1 MKNRPSLPQHLSRH
15 RYHALL
21 VRLQIE
27 LVKLQRCVI
36 ERGQRILVIVEGRDA
51 AGKDGTIKSIVEHL
65 SPRDT
70 RVVALGPPSD
80 REQCSWYFQRHVP
93 HLPAAGEIV
102 LFNRSWYNRA
112 GVERVMDFCTK
123 EETEEFLETVPGFEV
138 MIERSGITLLKYYL
152 DISKQEQKR
161 RLADRQ
167 RDPLKQWKLSPI
179 DAKAQKL
186 WKAYSEARDNMLE
199 RTHTVSSPWIVV
211 RAGDKEHARL
221 NIIRDILWRLNY
233 PGKHRRLHRPDPTV
247 VFAYDKT
254 CYERGLIEA

>member
-1 MKNRPSLPQHLSRH
+1 MSRH

-27 LVKLQRCVI
+27 LVKLQRSVI
-36 ERGQRILVIVEGRDA
+36 ERGQRILGIVEGRDA
-51 AGKDGTIKSIVEHL
+51 AGKDGMIKSIVEHL

-70 RVVALGPPSD
+70 RVVALGPPSN
-80 REQCSWYFQRHVP
+80 REQCSWYFQGHVP

-112 GVERVMDFCTK
+112 GVERVMGFCTK
-123 EETEEFLETVPGFEV
+123 EETEEFLETVPAFEA
-138 MIERSGITLLKYYL
+138 MIGRSGITLLKYYL

-179 DAKAQKL
+179 DAKAQKY
-186 WKAYSEARDNMLE
+186 WKAYSEARDKMLE
-199 RTHTVSSPWIVV
+199 RTHTVTSPWTVV

-221 NIIRDILWRLNY
+221 NIIRDVLWRLHY
-233 PGKHRRLHRPDPTV
+233 PGKHRRLHRPDPAV
-247 VFAYDKT
+247 VFPYYKA